1 MQHPT
6 KNAQHAVI
14 FNKEA
19 SSYFRV
25 RYDAKSLCKVAALL
39 RSNHTKVPIVERA
52 QLLQDVAPMAMP
64 NPDCKQCGIAGWAH
78 MMEYLKMER
87 DYVPLRTALDQLER
101 LRYMLE
107 GTMIEARFVKWMHS
121 LIKPFFDDRGYLVG
135 QDESEDQKMLK
146 RHMIKYACLRSED
159 RIKAAC
165 VKEAVT
171 QFKGWVQSDSQ
182 RNPKFSKSPYL
193 RATFYKAVMDGMAVV
208 EDPEILNF
216 FMAKYEEAKKLR
228 FQHLEHFQQL
238 HDAYVHYILVKLTLG
253 KSESS
258 KDEICSMVAK
268 TKIWI
273 ENPDLG
279 IKVLKLCW
287 YKLKKSEDLLGK
299 GKDLVGRIASKRQI
313 EDLMKWAEKENVT
326 EDVKEGIKKLVD
338 VTMKQLEC
346 ADMVASVL
354 NKVLPK

>member
-39 RSNHTKVPIVERA
+39 RANHTKVPIVERA

-135 QDESEDQKMLK
+135 HVESEDQKMLK
-146 RHMIKYACLRSED
+146 SHMIKYACLRSED

-165 VKEAVT
+165 VKEAVM
-171 QFKGWVQSDSQ
+171 QFKGWMQSDSQ
-182 RNPKFSKSPYL
+182 RNPISPYL
-193 RATFYKAVMDGMAVV
+193 RATFYKAVMDGLGV
-208 EDPEILNF
+208 EDDPETLNF
-216 FMAKYEEAKKLR
+216 FMTKYEEAKKLR

-238 HDAYVHYILVKLTLG
+238 HNAYVHYILVKLTLG

-313 EDLMKWAEKENVT
+313 EDLMKWAEMEKVT